1 MEEWI
6 ELDHKHL
13 QNKFALLLKQ
23 IEVYSYK
30 ATSIQFNSG
39 ITFVLKANSE
49 LLCIKLHRTEH
60 RSCGSMKING
70 RRNAYTS

>member
-1 MEEWI
+1 MEQWI
-6 ELDHKHL
+6 EFYHKYL
-13 QNKFALLLKQ
+13 QNTFALLLNGIK
-23 IEVYSYK
+23 VYLYEAK
-30 ATSIQFNSG
+30 GIQFNSR

-70 RRNAYTS
+70 RRNAYTG

>member
-1 MEEWI
+1 MEQWA
-6 ELDHKHL
+6 ELYVKYL

-23 IEVYSYK
+23 IEVYSHE
-30 ATSIQFNSG
+30 AMSIQFNSG
-39 ITFVLKANSE
+39 ITFMLKANSE